1 MATPII
7 TSKVERYSTF
17 SNRTRSPIQI
27 DSFALYQQNVI
38 ADKKKLIEQV
48 LHDFFDIEEDVVFS
62 NHAIERLENRISIN
76 ELKQWA
82 LFLTK
87 VDISSTIKQQI
98 ADVEALTNSS
108 KERKGVALTN
118 IPDKQFPC
126 VITIILT
133 KKVERDRKKEKVIYL
148 ITTIHKSTKEFGRLG
163 DDLFIVLKRK

>member
-1 MATPII
+1 MTTPII
-7 TSKVERYSTF
+7 SSKVERYSTF
-17 SNRTRSPIQI
+17 VNSVRTPRQI

-38 ADKKKLIEQV
+38 TDKKKLIEQV
-48 LHDFFDIEEDVVFS
+48 LHDFFDIKEDMIFS
-62 NHAIERLENRISIN
+62 NHAMERLENRISIN

-87 VDISSTIKQQI
+87 VDISATMKQQI

-108 KERKGVALTN
+108 KERKGVVLTN

-148 ITTIHKSTKEFGRLG
+148 ITTIHKSTKEFARLG